1 MFLSGIWRE
10 LGNWL
15 ITQPGARTAMIGSI
29 VQASQ
34 AWMKASV
41 VWRMA
46 VVSGV
51 GISFLVPDRWGWLGR
66 LQVGRLL

>member
-1 MFLSGIWRE
+1 MMHS
-10 LGNWL
+10 
-15 ITQPGARTAMIGSI
+15 GARTAMIGSTFHS
-29 VQASQ
+29 SQ

-51 GISFLVPDRWGWLGR
+51 GILLLVPVCWAWFG
-66 LQVGRLL
+66 